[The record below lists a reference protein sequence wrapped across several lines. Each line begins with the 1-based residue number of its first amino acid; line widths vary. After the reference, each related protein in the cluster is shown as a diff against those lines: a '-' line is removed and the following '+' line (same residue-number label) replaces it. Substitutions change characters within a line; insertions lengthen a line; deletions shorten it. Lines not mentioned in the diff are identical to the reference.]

1 MTKEELI
8 RELSSLPDGI
18 EVTVDVTN
26 LGFIDILG
34 VDYDPENPAASLI
47 IDDEGPMQDVVRR
60 INSQSL

>member
-18 EVTVDVTN
+18 EVTVDVTD

-34 VDYDPENPAASLI
+34 VDYDPENPAASI
-47 IDDEGPMQDVVRR
+47 MIEDQGPMQDEVRR
-60 INSQSL
+60 INSSNK